1 MRPKKPC
8 RAAFDQVRITR
19 EAGSAIIEHADATIS
34 TTSLTIGP
42 DIDQMSDHDILALY
56 NAVIASQEQLL
67 REWDNTVTE
76 IPVGKPQINKDS
88 EDGQWLPRGE
98 ILRCIIEDDANG
110 ETVISIDD
118 KELSMREFGRLLSVY
133 AGWGMRIAFV
143 PEELVHENPKVAVRE
158 PPRRRPSRK

>member
-19 EAGSAIIEHADATIS
+19 EGGSAIIEHADATVS

-42 DIDQMSDHDILALY
+42 GIDQMSDHDILALY

-76 IPVGKPQINKDS
+76 IPVGKPQLKMDR
-88 EDGQWLPRGE
+88 EFGRLFPRGE
-98 ILRCIIEDDANG
+98 VLRCIIEDDANG
-110 ETVISIDD
+110 ETVISIDE
-118 KELSMREFGRLLSVY
+118 KEFSMHELGRLLSLYV
-133 AGWGMRIAFV
+133 GWGMRIAIV

-158 PPRRRPSRK
+158 PPRRRSRRK

>member
-19 EAGSAIIEHADATIS
+19 EGGSAIIEHADATIS
-34 TTSLTIGP
+34 TTSLTIRP
-42 DIDQMSDHDILALY
+42 DIEQMFDHDILALY

-76 IPVGKPQINKDS
+76 IPVGKPQIKRDR
-88 EDGQWLPRGE
+88 DGTLQPRGE
-98 ILRCIIEDDANG
+98 GLRCVIADDANG
-110 ETVISIDD
+110 ETFISIDD
-118 KELSMREFGRLLSVY
+118 KEFSMHEFGRLLSIYV
-133 AGWGMRIAFV
+133 GWGMRIAIV

-158 PPRRRPSRK
+158 PPRRRSRRK

>member
-8 RAAFDQVRITR
+8 RAGFDQVRITR
-19 EAGSAIIEHADATIS
+19 DGTSAIIEHADPTIS

-42 DIDQMSDHDILALY
+42 KIDQMTDHDILALY
-56 NAVIASQEQLL
+56 NAIIASQEQIL

-76 IPVGKPQINKDS
+76 IPAGKPQIKRDR
-88 EDGQWLPRGE
+88 EGTFQPRGE
-98 ILRCIIEDDANG
+98 VLRCVIESDAGG
-110 ETVISIDD
+110 ETVICIDD
-118 KELSMREFGRLLSVY
+118 KELSISEFGRLLRIY

-158 PPRRRPSRK
+158 PRRRGR